1 MKSGLLRSGS
11 AFIAAVMI
19 MLSSSPSFASSD
31 YIDSSLSNQGVI
43 KVNYTAPTT
52 SKLKLIIEKEGNKQT
67 YDLSQNKLESFT
79 LGDSSGKYSV
89 RILENVSGNSYKP
102 IYTKEIDA
110 VLSNPDSVYLAST
123 QTINWSNDM
132 EPIKKAAELTK
143 NLKTDAEKVQAI
155 HSYIIKSY
163 TYDFNKAKTVKP
175 GYVPDIN
182 STFKSKNGICYD
194 YSVLF
199 AAMLRSQGIP
209 CKLVKGNTSYFTEYH
224 AWNEVQVDGKWMVID
239 TTYDSAYAAA
249 NKMTAMSKIA
259 SDYKKTSEI

>member
-1 MKSGLLRSGS
+1 MKAFFIKSRSSLLAAAMIFLS
-11 AFIAAVMI
+11 AA
-19 MLSSSPSFASSD
+19 PSFASAE

-43 KVNYTAPTT
+43 KVNYTAP
-52 SKLKLIIEKEGNKQT
+52 SSAKLKLIIEKEGNKQT
-67 YDLSQNKLESFT
+67 YDLAKNKLESFT
-79 LGDSSGKYSV
+79 LGYSSGKYNI

-102 IYTKEIDA
+102 VYTKEIDA
-110 VLSNPDSVYLAST
+110 QLSDPNSVYLAST

-155 HSYIIKSY
+155 HSYIIKTY
-163 TYDFNKAKTVKP
+163 TYDYNKAKTVQP

-182 STFKSKNGICYD
+182 STFISKNGICYD
-194 YSVLF
+194 YSALF

-224 AWNEVQVDGKWMVID
+224 AWNEAQVDGKWMVID
-239 TTYDSAYAAA
+239 TTYDAAYAAA
-249 NKMTAMSKIA
+249 NRVTAMSKTS
-259 SDYKKTSEI
+259 SDYMKTSEI